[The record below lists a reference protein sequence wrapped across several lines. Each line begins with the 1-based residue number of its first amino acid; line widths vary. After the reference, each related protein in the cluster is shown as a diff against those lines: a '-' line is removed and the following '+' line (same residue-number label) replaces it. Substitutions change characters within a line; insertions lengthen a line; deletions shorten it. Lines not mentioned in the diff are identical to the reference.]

1 MEVNHTLST
10 EEYLKEEKKLFQDY
24 LKAEVDYSIGACK
37 TNVVEKLSK
46 AYKLRNGDKD
56 LQDYEYLYKA
66 YGIEFPSKVAHIP
79 IMKTMFDALLGIEQ
93 SDPMNFNIAILN
105 KEGIDHI
112 NDFVRKRVLNDVF
125 SFVDDI
131 IAKNIQSV
139 YDQNGGQ
146 RISRQEEKLI
156 IDKALNNIK
165 QKYNEDFKTDLQI
178 YGTDMLMHLRE
189 VLKLKLNFSL
199 MFDDLITTGSEYY
212 QIQVM
217 GPGLRPIFKVIH
229 PQDIYFNKPR
239 NKKFI
244 NELDRV
250 VIKEKMSIVEV
261 LTLYGDKLT
270 KEEVKEI
277 VEQHIENQSSNVDIY
292 DMRYF
297 DQLIKSVG
305 SEGFEKLSQTFL
317 DVYYVEWKAN
327 TEIEYDEPRLVVDSR
342 KAKEEIKKEK
352 HKGYRLDLFQGV
364 RIGENKYVDMGR
376 KKFALR
382 PSDAPWD
389 VKLSVNGAL
398 YSDRN
403 GKPFSLVLSTESLSE
418 KYDILHYHWET
429 LIAMAGGKAVLAD
442 YSDIPDWIEGTPTQ
456 RVMTWLGMLKQGVGI
471 VDRSKTLSRNNG
483 QFNNMGDVDLSLTNS
498 IGTIT
503 ELMRYVEELGS
514 RITGVNR
521 QMLGQIME
529 RDGKATSEMAIAS
542 SSVVTRPLFFLH
554 REVCR
559 QAMTDLLNASRY
571 CFKKGFSGS
580 YTLGAYGQKIF
591 TLDGEKFS
599 MADYNVHLVDWEDE
613 KELIAEVKGLAI
625 EFVKQQMIDAED
637 ALDMH
642 TIKSV
647 ARLTSVVKN
656 SVIRKKQENTQQ
668 IEQQLEQATGEI
680 QKLQQVIE
688 RLKGQADQAK
698 QKELEINQFKAKKE
712 VELREK
718 ELMDRAKFEEGKLK
732 NDSKRVE
739 LEALQLHL
747 GGQKNTEVRNE

>member
-1 MEVNHTLST
+1 MQINDTLESS
-10 EEYLKEEKKLFQDY
+10 EYLKERSKLQTDY

-37 TNVVEKLSK
+37 ESADEKLEK

-56 LQDYEYLYKA
+56 LADYNYLWEA
-66 YGIEFPSKVAHIP
+66 YGIEFPSKVGHMP

-93 SDPMNFNIAILN
+93 SDPMNFNIAVLN
-105 KEGIDHI
+105 KEAVDYI
-112 NDFVRKRVLNDVF
+112 NDFVRKRVLGEVF
-125 SFVDDI
+125 NFVDDVI
-131 IAKNIQSV
+131 LKNMESA
-139 YDQNGGQ
+139 YGQNGGV
-146 RISRQEEKLI
+146 RISREEEKTI
-156 IDKALNNIK
+156 VDKSLRNI
-165 QKYNEDFKTDLQI
+165 QEKYNENFKTDLQI
-178 YGTDMLMHLRE
+178 YGTDMLMHLKE
-189 VLKLKLNFSL
+189 VLKLKLNFSI

-212 QIQVM
+212 QVQVQ
-217 GPGLRPIFKVIH
+217 GEGLRPIFKAIH
-229 PQDIYFNKPR
+229 PGDIYYNKPR

-250 VIKEKMSIVEV
+250 VLKERMSISDV

-277 VEQHIENQSSNVDIY
+277 VEEHVENMASNVDIY

-305 SEGFEKLSQTFL
+305 AKGFEKLNQTYT
-317 DVYYVEWKAN
+317 DVFYVEWKAN
-327 TEIEYDEPRLVVDSR
+327 TEVEYEEPRLVVDSR
-342 KAKEEIKKEK
+342 KSEEIIKREK
-352 HKGYRLDLFQGV
+352 HKGYRLDLYQGI
-364 RIGENKYVDMGR
+364 RIGENKYVDMGK
-376 KKFALR
+376 KKFCLR
-382 PSDAPWD
+382 PADAPWD
-389 VKLSVNGAL
+389 VKLSINGAL

-429 LIAMAGGKAVLAD
+429 LISMAGGKAVMVD
-442 YSDIPDWIEGTPTQ
+442 YADIPAWIEGTETQ
-456 RVMTWLGMLKQGVGI
+456 RVMRWLGMLKQGVGI
-471 VDRSKTLSRNNG
+471 VDRSQTSAKTG

-498 IGTIT
+498 INTIT

-554 REVCR
+554 REVCK

-571 CFKKGFSGS
+571 CFKKGFTGS
-580 YTLGAYGQKIF
+580 YTLGMYGQKIF
-591 TLDGEKFS
+591 TLDGDKFA
-599 MADYNVHLVDWEDE
+599 MADYNVHLIDWEDE
-613 KELIAEVKGLAI
+613 KQLIQEVKGLAI

-656 SVIRKKQENTQQ
+656 SVRRKKEENVQEMQG
-668 IEQQLEQATGEI
+668 QLEQANAEI
-680 QKLQQVIE
+680 QKLGQVIE
-688 RLKGQADQAK
+688 RLKAQSDQAK
-698 QKELEINQFKAKKE
+698 QKELEINEFKVRKE
-712 VELREK
+712 AELKEK
-718 ELMDRAKFEEGKLK
+718 ELTDKKQVE
-732 NDSKRVE
+732 DSKLRNDTKRIE
-739 LEALQLHL
+739 LESLQLHL
-747 GGQKNTEVRNE
+747 GSQKSTEVKDR